1 MPRIAPVAFRHG
13 GKVYDFDAGDLE
25 LAAGD
30 QVVVETT
37 HGPDL
42 GFLVAP
48 PREVPADEAP
58 RDLRPVL
65 RRASAEDLA
74 TVAAHRELED
84 RARAECRRL
93 AAELGLAL
101 KVVEAR
107 QSFSSDRLTVSVYAE
122 ERADTRELAQ
132 RLAAAL
138 GRRVEIRQ
146 VSARDQSRAVGGYGP
161 CGRSLCCATFA
172 GDQQPVS
179 IRMAKDQDLPLN
191 PGKISGL
198 CGRLLCCLKYE
209 HEVYVEFRRR
219 APKKGSV
226 VRTPAGSGRVVEH
239 LATSDSVVVD
249 LGDGRTVSVAVDDL
263 EQVDAGKEGE

>member
-13 GKVYDFDAGDLE
+13 GKVYDFDAGDLD

-30 QVVVETT
+30 QVVVDTT
-37 HGPDL
+37 HGHDL
-42 GFLVAP
+42 GFLVAA

-65 RRASAEDLA
+65 RRATDEDLA
-74 TVAAHRELED
+74 VVAAHRETEA

-93 AAELGLAL
+93 AADLGLDL

-107 QSFSSDRLTVSVYAE
+107 ESFSGGKLTVSVYAE
-122 ERADTRELAQ
+122 ERVDTRRLAQ
-132 RLAAAL
+132 RLADAL
-138 GRRVEIRQ
+138 GRRVEVRM
-146 VSARDQSRAVGGYGP
+146 VSARDQSRVVGGYGP

-172 GDQQPVS
+172 GDQEPVS

-219 APKKGSV
+219 APKKGSL
-226 VRTPAGSGRVVEH
+226 VRTPLGEGRVVD
-239 LATSDSVVVD
+239 LVATSESVVVD
-249 LGDGRTVSVAVDDL
+249 LGDGRSARVRVD
-263 EQVDAGKEGE
+263 EVEPVNGKEQQ